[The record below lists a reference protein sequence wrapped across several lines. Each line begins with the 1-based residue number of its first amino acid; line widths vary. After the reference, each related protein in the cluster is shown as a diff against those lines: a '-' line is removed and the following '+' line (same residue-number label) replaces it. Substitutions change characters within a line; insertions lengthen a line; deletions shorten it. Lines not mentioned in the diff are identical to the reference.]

1 MKRSKLKHFF
11 FTSLLF
17 HVGLVAV
24 IAFLAVYFFEKEE
37 KPDEGT
43 IIVGV
48 VDGYG
53 PSQDGEI
60 TEKASTPEKA
70 SSSNARDVTHKV
82 ERTEPE
88 KPVTRK
94 QAPSLKTDT
103 QIADK
108 QPEEKS
114 LVNANNNLKTKNL
127 AETNAQTV
135 SNTAPGE
142 KRGTETAKADTGSK
156 AGGTSLNSARTEKTF
171 SSAYPDYGVNPKPVY
186 PTAARRRG
194 YEGDVKLRVLVLENG
209 KVGKIEIEKP
219 SGYEV
224 LDESALNAVNGW
236 VFIPGKENGKE
247 VTSWVTVPIS
257 FRLKS
262 G

>member
-1 MKRSKLKHFF
+1 M
-11 FTSLLF
+11 
-17 HVGLVAV
+17 G
-24 IAFLAVYFFEKEE
+24 
-37 KPDEGT
+37 D
-43 IIVGV
+43 
-48 VDGYG
+48 
-53 PSQDGEI
+53 
-60 TEKASTPEKA
+60 
-70 SSSNARDVTHKV
+70 THKV
-82 ERTEPE
+82 KKIEPAT
-88 KPVTRK
+88 PVMRK
-94 QAPSLKTDT
+94 QAPALETDT
-103 QIADK
+103 QIADE

-114 LVNANNNLKTKNL
+114 LVNAKNDNKTKDS
-127 AETNAQTV
+127 AETNAQAVTD
-135 SNTAPGE
+135 NTTGE
-142 KRGTETAKADTGSK
+142 TKGTETAKADTGTK
-156 AGGTSLNSARTEKTF
+156 AGGTSLDSARTEKTF

-247 VTSWVTVPIS
+247 VSSWVTVPIS

>member
-1 MKRSKLKHFF
+1 MKRSKLRNFF
-11 FTSLLF
+11 FTSILF

-24 IAFLAVYFFEKEE
+24 IALLAVYFFEKEE
-37 KPDEGT
+37 KPDVGA
-43 IIVGV
+43 IVVGV
-48 VDGYG
+48 VNGDG
-53 PSQDGEI
+53 PAREGEVPEEPA
-60 TEKASTPEKA
+60 TSNKASA
-70 SSSNARDVTHKV
+70 STATGDTHKV
-82 ERTEPE
+82 EKIEPVR
-88 KPVTRK
+88 PVIRK
-94 QAPSLKTDT
+94 EAPSIKTDT

-108 QPEEKS
+108 QPERES
-114 LVNANNNLKTKNL
+114 LINAKNDTKTKNSVE
-127 AETNAQTV
+127 ANTKSITNKATGET
-135 SNTAPGE
+135 
-142 KRGTETAKADTGSK
+142 RGTETAKADTGTKDS
-156 AGGTSLNSARTEKTF
+156 GTSLNSASTEKAF

-209 KVGKIEIEKP
+209 KVGEIEIEKP

-224 LDESALNAVNGW
+224 LDESALNTVNDW

-247 VTSWVTVPIS
+247 VSSWVTVPIS